1 MACPITIKKN
11 LEEAV
16 EKLSGD
22 YINKSPVEIKSLKS
36 SIDERFGVPVV
47 DFIRQNDST
56 YRSDINIPQSL
67 VDEYYDAALRVEN
80 REFKKNSIEANESI
94 DEEGNVLPIENNEE
108 SAEAR
113 FIDGVS
119 SGEFT
124 QVCG

>member
-11 LEEAV
+11 LVEVV

-22 YINKSPVEIKSLKS
+22 YINKSPVEIKVLKS
-36 SIDERFGVPVV
+36 SIDDQFGVPVV

-56 YRSDINIPQSL
+56 YKSDINIPQSL
-67 VDEYYDAALRVEN
+67 VDEYYDAAVRVEN
-80 REFKKNSIEANESI
+80 REFDKNSLEANESV
-94 DEEGNVLPIENNEE
+94 DEEGNVLPINNER

-113 FIDGVS
+113 FEDGID
-119 SGEFT
+119 SGEFV

>member
-11 LEEAV
+11 LVEAV

-22 YINKSPVEIKSLKS
+22 YINKSPVEIKVLKS
-36 SIDERFGVPVV
+36 SIDDQFGVPVV

-56 YRSDINIPQSL
+56 YKSDINIPQSL
-67 VDEYYDAALRVEN
+67 VDEYYDAAVRVEN
-80 REFKKNSIEANESI
+80 REFDKNSLEANESV
-94 DEEGNVLPIENNEE
+94 DEEGNVLPINNER

-113 FIDGVS
+113 FEDGID
-119 SGEFT
+119 SGEFV

>member
-11 LEEAV
+11 LVEAV

-22 YINKSPVEIKSLKS
+22 YINKSPVEIKILKS
-36 SIDERFGVPVV
+36 SIDDQFGVPVV

-56 YRSDINIPQSL
+56 YKSDINIPQSL
-67 VDEYYDAALRVEN
+67 VDEYYDAAVRVEN
-80 REFKKNSIEANESI
+80 REFDKNSLEANESV
-94 DEEGNVLPIENNEE
+94 DEEGNVLPINNER

-113 FIDGVS
+113 FKDGID
-119 SGEFT
+119 SGEFV

>member
-11 LEEAV
+11 LVEAV

-22 YINKSPVEIKSLKS
+22 YINKSPVEIKVLKS
-36 SIDERFGVPVV
+36 SIDDQFGVPVV

-56 YRSDINIPQSL
+56 YKSDINIPQSL
-67 VDEYYDAALRVEN
+67 VDEYYDAAVRVEN
-80 REFKKNSIEANESI
+80 REFDKNSLEANEFV
-94 DEEGNVLPIENNEE
+94 DEEGNVLPISNEK

-113 FIDGVS
+113 FEDGID
-119 SGEFT
+119 SGEFV

>member
-11 LEEAV
+11 LVEAV

-22 YINKSPVEIKSLKS
+22 YINKSPVEIKILKS
-36 SIDERFGVPVV
+36 SIDDQFGVPVV

-56 YRSDINIPQSL
+56 YKSDINIPQSL
-67 VDEYYDAALRVEN
+67 VDEYYDAAVRVEN
-80 REFKKNSIEANESI
+80 REFDKNSLEANESV
-94 DEEGNVLPIENNEE
+94 DEEGNVLPINNER

-113 FIDGVS
+113 FEDGID
-119 SGEFT
+119 SGEFV

>member
-22 YINKSPVEIKSLKS
+22 YINKSPVEIKVLKA
-36 SIDERFGVPVV
+36 SIDAQFGIPVV

-56 YRSDINIPQSL
+56 YKSDINIPQSL
-67 VDEYYDAALRVEN
+67 VDEYYDAAVRVEN
-80 REFKKNSIEANESI
+80 REFEKNSLEANEQI
-94 DEEGNVLPIENNEE
+94 DEEGNVLPLDNKI

-113 FIDGVS
+113 FKDGID
-119 SGEFT
+119 SGEFV

>member
-11 LEEAV
+11 LVEVV

-22 YINKSPVEIKSLKS
+22 YINKSPVEIKVLKS
-36 SIDERFGVPVV
+36 SIDDQFGVPVV

-56 YRSDINIPQSL
+56 YKSDINIPQSL
-67 VDEYYDAALRVEN
+67 VDEYYDAAVRVEN
-80 REFKKNSIEANESI
+80 REFDKNSLEANESV
-94 DEEGNVLPIENNEE
+94 DEEGNVLPINNER

-113 FIDGVS
+113 FEEGID
-119 SGEFT
+119 SGEFV

>member
-11 LEEAV
+11 LVEAV

-22 YINKSPVEIKSLKS
+22 YINKSPVEIKVLKS
-36 SIDERFGVPVV
+36 SIDDQFGVPVV

-56 YRSDINIPQSL
+56 YKSDINIPQSL
-67 VDEYYDAALRVEN
+67 VDEYYDAAVRVEN
-80 REFKKNSIEANESI
+80 REFDKNSLEANEAI
-94 DEEGNVLPIENNEE
+94 DEEGNVLPIDNER

-113 FIDGVS
+113 FKDGID
-119 SGEFT
+119 SGEFV

>member
-11 LEEAV
+11 LVEAV

-22 YINKSPVEIKSLKS
+22 YINKSPVEIKVLKS
-36 SIDERFGVPVV
+36 SIDDQFGVPVV

-56 YRSDINIPQSL
+56 YKSDINIPQSL
-67 VDEYYDAALRVEN
+67 VDEYYDAAVRVEN
-80 REFKKNSIEANESI
+80 REFDKNSLEANESV
-94 DEEGNVLPIENNEE
+94 DEEGNVLPISNEK

-113 FIDGVS
+113 FEDGID
-119 SGEFT
+119 SGEFV

>member
-22 YINKSPVEIKSLKS
+22 YINKSPVEIKVLKA
-36 SIDERFGVPVV
+36 SIDDQFGIPVV

-56 YRSDINIPQSL
+56 YKSDINIPQSL
-67 VDEYYDAALRVEN
+67 VDEYYDAAVRVEN
-80 REFKKNSIEANESI
+80 REFEKNSLEANEQI
-94 DEEGNVLPIENNEE
+94 DEEGNVLPLDNKI

-113 FIDGVS
+113 FKDGID
-119 SGEFT
+119 SGEFV

>member
-11 LEEAV
+11 LVESV

-22 YINKSPVEIKSLKS
+22 YINKSPVEIKILKS
-36 SIDERFGVPVV
+36 SIDDQFGVPVV

-56 YRSDINIPQSL
+56 YKSDINIPQSL
-67 VDEYYDAALRVEN
+67 VDEYYDAAVRVEN
-80 REFKKNSIEANESI
+80 REFDKNSLEANESV
-94 DEEGNVLPIENNEE
+94 DEEGNVLPINNER

-113 FIDGVS
+113 FEDGID
-119 SGEFT
+119 SGEFV

>member
-22 YINKSPVEIKSLKS
+22 YINKSPVEIKVLKA
-36 SIDERFGVPVV
+36 SIDDQFGIPVV

-56 YRSDINIPQSL
+56 YKSDINIPQSL
-67 VDEYYDAALRVEN
+67 VDEYYDAAVRVEN
-80 REFKKNSIEANESI
+80 REFEKNSLEANEQI
-94 DEEGNVLPIENNEE
+94 DEEGNVLPLDDRR

-113 FIDGVS
+113 FKNGID
-119 SGEFT
+119 SGEFV

>member
-11 LEEAV
+11 LVEAV

-22 YINKSPVEIKSLKS
+22 YINKSPVEIKVLKS
-36 SIDERFGVPVV
+36 SIDDQFGVPVV

-56 YRSDINIPQSL
+56 YKSDINIPQSL
-67 VDEYYDAALRVEN
+67 VDEYYDAAVRVEN
-80 REFKKNSIEANESI
+80 REFDKNSLEANEAI
-94 DEEGNVLPIENNEE
+94 DEEGNVLPIDNER

-113 FIDGVS
+113 FEDGID
-119 SGEFT
+119 SGEFV

>member
-22 YINKSPVEIKSLKS
+22 YINKSPVEIKVLKA
-36 SIDERFGVPVV
+36 SIDAQFGIPVV

-56 YRSDINIPQSL
+56 YKSDINIPQSL
-67 VDEYYDAALRVEN
+67 VDEYYDAAVRVEN
-80 REFKKNSIEANESI
+80 REFEKNSLEANEQI
-94 DEEGNVLPIENNEE
+94 DEEGNVLPLDDRR

-113 FIDGVS
+113 FKNGID
-119 SGEFT
+119 SGEFV